1 MSNQQL
7 VEHVWGWNSGIWGP
21 RVGAAIFA
29 VWQVITFLR
38 ASVSPS
44 IKWG

>member
-21 RVGAAIFA
+21 TVGAAIFT
-29 VWQVITFLR
+29 VWQVIF
-38 ASVSPS
+38 SVPQFPHL
-44 IKWG
+44 